1 MILKLLPIKK
11 FKLVWNKM
19 IKILLVI
26 LMLIVGNLIIM
37 GMKANGIL

>member
-11 FKLVWNKM
+11 LKLVWNKM